1 MIIKDKL
8 KKIIWLLI
16 VIYPIFTYIGKYQIN
31 INQIA
36 LYYVG
41 WFLILTFGK
50 IILGGISLL
59 ALLLIIFMFFQGH
72 GIEAV
77 KTIGVLLVF
86 NTVGFILLD
95 D

>member
-8 KKIIWLLI
+8 KKTIWFIIL
-16 VIYPIFTYIGKYQIN
+16 IYPIFAYIGKYKTN

-41 WFLILTFGK
+41 WFLLFTFGK
-50 IILGGISLL
+50 IILGVISLL
-59 ALLLIIFMFFQGH
+59 ALFLIIFMFFQGH
-72 GIEAV
+72 GIEAI
-77 KTIGVLLVF
+77 KTIGIMLVF